1 MSESN
6 SLNTRYFELID
17 RLVEDTLNG
26 KIASKAIV
34 YKRLVKG
41 IDRGTGEIFERCLS
55 DRLATTQAELETK
68 LKATRILR
76 ALQTIKQEW
85 QRLQQENQ
93 DTDVIADASDRIAA
107 AESPLLAFVK
117 IIDSNQNKIFNR
129 EELEKLSHAL
139 KTKTSSND
147 DCATA
152 QPSDRSTQN
161 LRQIATGISEGLK
174 SCSLL
179 EEDLI
184 SWMYEGSKSSLGF
197 NEEKFGPWSL
207 WAKKIDSPLP
217 KQLFQTLA
225 RDGLVAEFA
234 RSCSSAELAAW
245 VELIV
250 LLQYLEKGLINWFD
264 RQAYDLKAGKKS
276 SLSTFISFSMIWCEL
291 SKGFNSDRNEL
302 DRAFF
307 QITLQVLRSFAKR
320 EDFPL
325 YGGIFISFSGQ
336 YLKNTLTYLDEPLRQ
351 VEATKEKA
359 RLLTL
364 LAYSQK
370 VLGQYDRASEFYQE
384 ALAIARTTEDRPCEI
399 AALNHLS
406 RIRAEQK
413 NYTEAIDYSQR
424 ALILSRQLGDRLGE
438 ANGLVNL
445 GYAEIFSA
453 RQLEQVDTDTYE
465 RSTSYLER
473 GLELAEKLKDIQ
485 SQALG
490 YNSLGIAYV
499 TLSQPAAAITTL
511 AKGIELAQLCGDVYL
526 QGLSFVYLAEAYYSL
541 EDKLNALFNACL
553 GMYYLEQIDFREW
566 RQPAGLIAILQGK
579 MDEEEFKNL
588 WQQIRTPIISAIGVD
603 GYDYL
608 PTLLEKYKQG

>member
-26 KIASKAIV
+26 KIASRAIV

-55 DRLATTQAELETK
+55 DRLATTRAELETK

-76 ALQTIKQEW
+76 ALQTIEHQW
-85 QRLQQENQ
+85 QRWQQENQ
-93 DTDVIADASDRIAA
+93 DTDAIAA
-107 AESPLLAFVK
+107 ASEGIVAAESQLLAFVK
-117 IIDSNQNKIFNR
+117 IIDSNQTKIFSR

-139 KTKTSSND
+139 KTTVSNKD
-147 DCATA
+147 D
-152 QPSDRSTQN
+152 RVIQN
-161 LRQIATGISEGLK
+161 LRQIATGISEGLN

-184 SWMYEGSKSSLGF
+184 SWMYEQSKSSLGF
-197 NEEKFGPWSL
+197 GEEKFGPWSL
-207 WAKKIDSPLP
+207 WAKKVHSPLP
-217 KQLFQTLA
+217 RQLFQTLA
-225 RDGLVAEFA
+225 QNGSVAEFA
-234 RSCSSAELAAW
+234 RSCSNAELVAW

-250 LLQYLEKGLINWFD
+250 LLQYVQKGLINWFD
-264 RQAYDLKAGKKS
+264 RQAYDVKAGKKS

-291 SKGFNSDRNEL
+291 SKGFDLDKNEL
-302 DRAFF
+302 NQACF
-307 QITLQVLRSFAKR
+307 QLALQVLRSFAKR

-351 VEATKEKA
+351 VEATQEKA

-364 LAYSQK
+364 LAYSQR
-370 VLGQYDRASEFYQE
+370 VLGHYDRASEFYQE
-384 ALAIARTTEDRPCEI
+384 ALAIARTAEDRSCEI

-406 RIRAEQK
+406 RICAEQK
-413 NYTEAIDYSQR
+413 NYSEAIDYSQR

-453 RQLEQVDTDTYE
+453 RQLERVDTDTYSL
-465 RSTSYLER
+465 STSYLER

-499 TLSQPAAAITTL
+499 TLSQPATAITTL
-511 AKGIELAQLCGDVYL
+511 TKGIELAQLCGDVYL

-553 GMYYLEQIDFREW
+553 GMYFLEQIDFREW

-579 MDEEEFKNL
+579 MGEEEFKNL
-588 WQQIRTPIISAIGVD
+588 WQKIRTPIISAIGVD
-603 GYDYL
+603 GYDHL

>member
-26 KIASKAIV
+26 KIASRAIV
-34 YKRLVKG
+34 YKRLVKE
-41 IDRGTGEIFERCLS
+41 IDRGTGEIFDRCLS
-55 DRLATTQAELETK
+55 DRLATTQGELETK

-76 ALQTIKQEW
+76 ALQTIEQEW
-85 QRLQQENQ
+85 QKLQQENQ
-93 DTDVIADASDRIAA
+93 DTDAIADASDRIAA

-117 IIDSNQNKIFNR
+117 IIDSNQSKIFNR

-147 DCATA
+147 
-152 QPSDRSTQN
+152 DRSTQN

-184 SWMYEGSKSSLGF
+184 SWMYEQSKNSLGF
-197 NEEKFGPWSL
+197 DEEKFGPWSL
-207 WAKKIDSPLP
+207 WSRKVDSPLP

-234 RSCSSAELAAW
+234 RSSNSAELAAW
-245 VELIV
+245 V
-250 LLQYLEKGLINWFD
+250 EKGLINWFD
-264 RQAYDLKAGKKS
+264 RQAYDVKAGKKS

-291 SKGFNSDRNEL
+291 SKGFDLDKNEL
-302 DRAFF
+302 NRACF
-307 QITLQVLRSFAKR
+307 QIALQVLRSFAKR

-351 VEATKEKA
+351 VEATQEKA

-370 VLGQYDRASEFYQE
+370 VLGDYDRASEFYQE
-384 ALAIARTTEDRPCEI
+384 ALAIARTAEDRPCEI

-465 RSTSYLER
+465 RSTNYLER
-473 GLELAEKLKDIQ
+473 GVELAEKLKDIQ

-511 AKGIELAQLCGDVYL
+511 TKGIELAQLCGDVYL
-526 QGLSFVYLAEAYYSL
+526 QGLSFVYLAEAYYNL
-541 EDKLNALFNACL
+541 EDKLNTLFNACL

-579 MDEEEFKNL
+579 IDEEEFKNL

-603 GYDYL
+603 GYDHL